1 MGQQGVS
8 MWVIGI
14 LGGICSGKTT
24 VSQEFGRLGAEV
36 FDADAVVHQLLERS
50 DVLEEIVTCLGESIL
65 DESGRISRKA
75 LAGVVFGEGKAAG
88 EKRKQLEKL
97 LHPRARAAA
106 EERLQEYQRQN
117 GELFVIDAPLLLE
130 ANWTTLCH
138 RLVYVDVPSEIRYY
152 RAQGRGF
159 DAAAVR
165 ARENS
170 QFSPEQK
177 RLRADFV
184 ISNSGNLME
193 LRGQV
198 GQLWGRLRT
207 DSHNPL
213 SLH

>member
-1 MGQQGVS
+1 

-50 DVLEEIVTCLGESIL
+50 DVRAEIVTCFGESVL
-65 DESGRISRKA
+65 NESGRINRRA

-97 LHPRARAAA
+97 LHPRARAVA

-138 RLVYVDVPSEIRYY
+138 RLVYVDVPTKIRYY

-159 DAAAVR
+159 DAAVLR
-165 ARENS
+165 AREDS

-177 RLRADFV
+177 RLRADLL
-184 ISNSGNLME
+184 IDNSGNLME

-198 GQLWGRLRT
+198 GQLWGRLRVE
-207 DSHNPL
+207 SHNASGP
-213 SLH
+213 H